1 MSETTLEIN
10 LDEDYKIRIE
20 KGNTFNDSIFKN
32 VYKSALSNIAEII
45 KQSENS
51 LCSKYDDF
59 NNIIAFTGERGK
71 GKSSSMISFR
81 DALIDKNS
89 EDHKTFFYI
98 SETENFHYNLIGNK
112 RFADIDIIDPSLFRG
127 ESIFEIILAKMFQK
141 FQDGLNNSNW
151 NFNQDDK
158 RELLKHF
165 QNVFQN
171 LQIINSDPKELYKK
185 DSIEALSKLAISS
198 NLRVGFKNLVKCYL
212 EKFENNKNFLLIA
225 IDDFDLNF
233 SNTYPMLEDIR
244 QFLIQPNIVILISI
258 NKSQLSESIYNN
270 FLGELNSKYT
280 VDKNI
285 FRNRTSKYIEKIIP
299 ISRTIELPNFIL
311 EDGANIIN
319 IVEIKKLS
327 DTTKYSLKETNIRNF
342 YEFLIFYL
350 SSKLNILITNHSF
363 RKNLIIP
370 KTLREIK
377 ELIQNAYSGDY
388 NVFKKYILIKSHND
402 LSREYSK
409 LFSSIETNEGAILL
423 IIQQFFIDEL
433 GDFIDPRVI
442 ELIDGYNPDYVSIG
456 DIISL
461 FENIEK
467 NVRVNDVEKLMF
479 IDYTKILVSLLIS
492 HRNLLKNTNR
502 FLHNGIHLRL
512 PREYNVRRDWVKFSI
527 DTKLSE
533 FHKSSSNFLIFSLI
547 HIYGDTDY
555 DYRKSTHNYFFRFYE
570 NFSQGVLDPFAIFTN
585 YREFR
590 NYMLFENFENTS
602 ELEEMIE
609 DYDEIFLNKLD
620 DPAFAKEFLD
630 GISNY
635 AFAYRGKLPDYFHLM
650 LIYMYDGGIYSLRRM
665 KRKNPNLVN
674 DELIKVYVKFPLF
687 KIWKREVDDSNSI
700 VRKVVNDMYNSSKI
714 DNTKKKKN
722 QSINKIITDYLKKDL
737 WNKRTLTY
745 FKSKVTNI
753 DPNSYIIKLIEDL
766 YDKVDII
773 TDEDKR
779 TIILKNFNNAILNRT
794 SNG

>member
-1 MSETTLEIN
+1 MSETKLEIN
-10 LDEDYKIRIE
+10 LNEDYKIKIE
-20 KGNTFNDSIFKN
+20 KGNDFNDSIFKN
-32 VYKSALSNIAEII
+32 VYKNAWSSILEII
-45 KQSENS
+45 KQAENNKGT
-51 LCSKYDDF
+51 KYDDF

-81 DALIDKNS
+81 DALINKSCN
-89 EDHKTFFYI
+89 DHHFFFKINEIESLDYI
-98 SETENFHYNLIGNK
+98 IVKDAT
-112 RFADIDIIDPSLFRG
+112 FADIDIIDPSLFRG

-141 FQDGLNNSNW
+141 FQDGLNNSHL

-212 EKFENNKNFLLIA
+212 EKFENNKNFLIIG

-233 SNTYPMLEDIR
+233 SNTYSMLEDIR
-244 QFLIQPNIVILISI
+244 QFLIQPNIVVLISI
-258 NKSQLSESIYNN
+258 NKNQLSESIYNN
-270 FLGELNSKYT
+270 FLGELNGKYT

-285 FRNRTSKYIEKIIP
+285 LRNRTSKYIEKLIP

-311 EDGANIIN
+311 EDETNIIDT
-319 IVEIKKLS
+319 VEIKKLS
-327 DTTKYSLKETNIRNF
+327 DTTKYFLKENKIGSL

-350 SSKLNILITNHSF
+350 SSKLNILITNYSF

-377 ELIQNAYSGDY
+377 ELVQNAYSEDY

-409 LFSSIETNEGAILL
+409 LFSSIETNESAILL

-433 GDFIDPRVI
+433 GDFIDPKII
-442 ELIDGYNPDYVSIG
+442 ELIDGYNPDYVSIV

-492 HRNLLKNTNR
+492 HKNLLKNTNR

-533 FHKSSSNFLIFSLI
+533 FDKSNSNFLIFSLI
-547 HIYGDTDY
+547 HIYGDPDY

-570 NFSQGVLDPFAIFTN
+570 NFSQGVLDPFSIFTN
-585 YREFR
+585 YHEFR
-590 NYMLFENFENTS
+590 NYMLFENFENAS

-609 DYDEIFLNKLD
+609 NYDEIFLNKLD
-620 DPAFAKEFLD
+620 DPAFAQEFVD

-635 AFAYRGKLPDYFHLM
+635 AFAYRGKQPDYFQLM
-650 LIYMYDGGIYSLRRM
+650 FIYIYNGGIYSLQRM

-674 DELIKVYVKFPLF
+674 DDLIKVYIKFPLF
-687 KIWKREVDDSNSI
+687 KIWKMEIEDSNSI
-700 VRKVVNDMYNSSKI
+700 VRKVVNNMYDSSKV
-714 DNTKKKKN
+714 DNTKMKKN
-722 QSINKIITDYLKKDL
+722 HNVNKIIADYLKKDL

-745 FKSKVTNI
+745 FKSKIIGI
-753 DPNSYIIKLIEDL
+753 DPNSYIVKLIEDL
-766 YDKVDII
+766 YDKVDNV
-773 TDEDKR
+773 TEEDKR
-779 TIILKNFNNAILNRT
+779 TTILKNFNNAILNRT